1 MLGEG
6 ERIKLVFQEEYCNL
20 CEVPA
25 PTRKM
30 VVRGL
35 CPLSLFDRTYTFI
48 INEDGD
54 PMYLGYHSSV
64 IFYDKN
70 SSSWV
75 WYDR

>member
-1 MLGEG
+1 M
-6 ERIKLVFQEEYCNL
+6 
-20 CEVPA
+20 A
-25 PTRKM
+25 
-30 VVRGL
+30 VRGL
-35 CPLSLFDRTYTFI
+35 CPLSLYDRTYTFI
-48 INEDGD
+48 INEDGE